1 MSDVWIMGELLVEI
15 MRPRPGMEL
24 HETGP
29 FLGPFPSGAPGIFID
44 TVARLGHS
52 ASIVSG
58 VGDDDF
64 GRCVTGRLA
73 ADGVRTDL
81 VQVFPGASTGT
92 AFVTYFRDGSRKF
105 LFHWGGTAAVM
116 AKAPDPASI
125 GSPKYLHVMGC
136 SLMANDG
143 FRRRVLE
150 TVELFVA
157 AGARIT
163 FDPNIRTELMRGRSV
178 EEIAGPALLRSSI
191 IFPGEKELALL
202 GDSEDLEKA
211 ARALFERPSLE
222 LVVLK
227 RGRRGCTVIS
237 RTHAID
243 VPAFRVREVDPTGA
257 GDSFDAGFICAQLEG
272 KDFRESALMASAAG
286 ALTAEAFGPME
297 GRIDARTVAAMV
309 RKRSGGR

>member
-15 MRPRPGMEL
+15 MRPRPGMGL
-24 HETGP
+24 QETGQ
-29 FLGPFPSGAPGIFID
+29 FLGPFPSGAPAIFID

-52 ASIVSG
+52 AAIVSG

-64 GRCVTGRLA
+64 GRCVSGRLA

-81 VQVFPGASTGT
+81 VEVFPGVSTGT

-105 LFHWGGTAAVM
+105 LFHWDGTAAVM
-116 AKAPDPASI
+116 ARVPDASSI
-125 GSPKYLHVMGC
+125 GTPRYLHVMGC
-136 SLMANDG
+136 SLMANDE
-143 FRRRVLE
+143 FRRRVLSA
-150 TVELFVA
+150 VELFAA

-163 FDPNIRTELMRGRSV
+163 FDPNIRTELLKGRTV
-178 EEIAGPALLRSSI
+178 EEIAGPALQRSSI

-202 GDSEDLEKA
+202 GGHENPRDA
-211 ARALFERPSLE
+211 ARALFERPALE

-227 RGRRGCTVIS
+227 KGSRGCTVIS
-237 RTHAID
+237 RTDTVD
-243 VPAFRVREVDPTGA
+243 VAAFAVREVDPTGA

-272 KDFRESALMASAAG
+272 RDLRESALMASAAG
-286 ALTAEAFGPME
+286 ALTAQAFGPME

-309 RKRSGGR
+309 RKGTREP